1 MSIPYESDATAAAA
15 IVPTDAWLEYPFSER
30 LDNTTVEYKIKCSC
44 KRENYSAP
52 AFTAVMDTAANAGLT
67 DLPFTANAN
76 AYFLGDENFSSDEGE
91 LITFTRTFGTKPVNV
106 TYMESSYTYTFPEFR
121 SWYDNFYENIK
132 YYQAPNV
139 FRKSI
144 SKTVAAKTTYS
155 YHISTSNGTDVNP
168 DTVFSI
174 TLLSSSGSKY
184 IAPSTYYYDLG
195 AGGGSGAKANYVANT
210 VYDNI
215 SFPGTSPSRSTY
227 NTYITNGTYIVAES
241 NVRHYKGNI
250 FEKKTVEVKAQ

>member
-91 LITFTRTFGTKPVNV
+91 LITFTRVFGTKPVDV
-106 TYMESSYTYTFPEFR
+106 TYMESSYTYTFPEYR
-121 SWYDNFYENIK
+121 GWYYNFDENIK

-139 FRKSI
+139 YRKSMA
-144 SKTVAAKTTYS
+144 KTVTAKVSYS

-174 TLLSSSGSKY
+174 TLLGSWGSVY

-195 AGGGSGAKANYVANT
+195 SAGFAGGKANYVSNT
-210 VYDNI
+210 YYDYIN
-215 SFPGTSPSRSTY
+215 FPGTDPSRT
-227 NTYITNGTYIVAES
+227 TYINYIANGTELIVES

-250 FEKKTVEVKAQ
+250 FEKKTIRVKAQ

>member
-1 MSIPYESDATAAAA
+1 MSIPYESDTTAAAA
-15 IVPTDAWLEYPFSER
+15 IVPTDAWVEYPFSER

-52 AFTAVMDTAANAGLT
+52 AFTAVMDTA
-67 DLPFTANAN
+67 
-76 AYFLGDENFSSDEGE
+76 ENFSSDEGE
-91 LITFTRTFGTKPVNV
+91 LITFTRIFGTKPINV

-121 SWYDNFYENIK
+121 SWFDNFYENIK

-155 YHISTSNGTDVNP
+155 YH
-168 DTVFSI
+168 
-174 TLLSSSGSKY
+174 LSSSGSVY
-184 IAPSTYYYDLG
+184 VAPSTYYYDLG
-195 AGGGSGAKANYVANT
+195 AGGASGGKANYVADS
-210 VYDNI
+210 VYDKIN
-215 SFPGTSPSRSTY
+215 FPGTSPSRSTY
-227 NTYITNGTYIVAES
+227 VNYINNGTYIVAES

>member
-15 IVPTDAWLEYPFSER
+15 IVPTDAWVEYPFSER

-67 DLPFTANAN
+67 ELPFTANAN

-91 LITFTRTFGTKPVNV
+91 LITFTRAFGTKPVNV
-106 TYMESSYTYTFPEFR
+106 TYMESSYTYTFPEYR
-121 SWYDNFYENIK
+121 GWYNNFDENIK

-139 FRKSI
+139 YRKSMT
-144 SKTVAAKTTYS
+144 KTVTAKVSYS

-168 DTVFSI
+168 DSVFSI
-174 TLLSSSGSKY
+174 TLLGNWGAAY
-184 IAPSTYYYDLG
+184 IAPSTWYYDLG
-195 AGGGSGAKANYVANT
+195 NAGWLGAKANYVSDTYYN
-210 VYDNI
+210 YI
-215 SFPGTSPSRSTY
+215 SFPGTDPSRVTY
-227 NTYITNGTYIVAES
+227 MNYIANGTELIVES
-241 NVRHYKGNI
+241 NVRHYKGNV
-250 FEKKTVEVKAQ
+250 FEKKTIRVKAR

>member
-15 IVPTDAWLEYPFSER
+15 IVPTDAWVEYPFSER

-67 DLPFTANAN
+67 ELPFTANAN

-121 SWYDNFYENIK
+121 GWFDSFSESIN

-139 FRKSI
+139 YRKSI
-144 SKTVAAKTTYS
+144 SKTVTAKVSYS

-168 DTVFSI
+168 DSVFSI
-174 TLLSSSGSKY
+174 TLLSNFGSKY
-184 IAPSTYYYDLG
+184 ISPSTWYYDLG
-195 AGGGSGAKANYVANT
+195 AGGVTGGKVNYVC
-210 VYDNI
+210 DNLTRSI
-215 SFPGTSPSRSTY
+215 TFPGTDPSRSVY
-227 NTYITNGTYIVAES
+227 RNYIANGTELIVES

-250 FEKKTVEVKAQ
+250 FEKKTITVKAQ